1 MKKTTS
7 DAGFTLLELMI
18 SIAILGIIVVIIGAA
33 MRLGFRSVDAGEK
46 RMESLERLRTSL
58 SMIDNQIQSAIPI
71 LANDKGVQKAS
82 FKGDRTSFQFT
93 TNYSLWGGQ
102 QGYLD
107 VTYKIESAENGRKV
121 LTASENIIGL
131 GGGGEL
137 KLFDPYDDIYFEY
150 FAKDPTEEEGKWSE
164 QWQDETNVPA
174 KVRLHLLTGMKDFAL
189 IIPIRARG
197 SLKQNQPLSATTFP
211 QK

>member
-1 MKKTTS
+1 
-7 DAGFTLLELMI
+7 
-18 SIAILGIIVVIIGAA
+18 
-33 MRLGFRSVDAGEK
+33 
-46 RMESLERLRTSL
+46 MESLERLRASL
-58 SMIDNQIQSAIPI
+58 SMIDNQIQSAMPV
-71 LANDKGVQKAS
+71 LVNDNGTQKAS
-82 FKGDRTSFQFT
+82 FKGDRASFQFT

-107 VTYKIESAENGRKV
+107 VTYKIESAENGKKI

-137 KLFDPYDDIYFEY
+137 KLLDPYDDIYFEY
-150 FAKDPTEEEGKWSE
+150 FTKDPTEEEGKWSE

-174 KVRLHLLTGMKDFAL
+174 KVRLHLTTGIKDFAM

-197 SLKQNQPLSATTFP
+197 SLKQNQPLSGTTFPQSQPLSATTFP